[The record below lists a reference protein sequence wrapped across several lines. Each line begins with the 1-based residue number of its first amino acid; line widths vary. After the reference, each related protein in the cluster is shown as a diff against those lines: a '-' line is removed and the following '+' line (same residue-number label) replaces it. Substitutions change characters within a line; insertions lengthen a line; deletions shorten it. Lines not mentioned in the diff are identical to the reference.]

1 MRTIAR
7 GNIVTAL
14 ASAALLGGVALSLIP
29 AASANPAIVVT
40 GRPVA
45 GEGVGV
51 EQVQYRSRYCRE
63 LRRACANKDARGERG
78 EGNCARYRAECT
90 SGYRSWDRR
99 SD

>member
-7 GNIVTAL
+7 RNMVTCL
-14 ASAALLGGVALSLIP
+14 ASAVLLGGVALSLIP
-29 AASANPAIVVT
+29 AASANPASAVT

-45 GEGVGV
+45 GEGLGV

-63 LRRACANKDARGERG
+63 LRRACVNKDARGERG

-90 SGYRSWDRR
+90 SGYRPWNRRWD
-99 SD
+99 